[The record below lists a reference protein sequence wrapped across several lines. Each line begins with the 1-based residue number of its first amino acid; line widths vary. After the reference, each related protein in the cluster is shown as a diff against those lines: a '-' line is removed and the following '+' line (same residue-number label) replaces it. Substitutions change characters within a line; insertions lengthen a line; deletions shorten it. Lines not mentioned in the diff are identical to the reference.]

1 MGLPRLALSAAV
13 VALLAAGCEDDPSA
27 PDPARDQALIQRAAV
42 GALGEVERLLD
53 EGADVTAIDEAGRTA
68 LVAAAYGNHVDV
80 AQALVE
86 AGADVN
92 VEDDSQQSAFL
103 IATSEVGDDPRL
115 LELTLGNGADVDA
128 KDSYNGTGLIRAA
141 DRGFVRIVRRL
152 LDTEM
157 DADHVNRLGWTALL
171 EAVILGDGDSA
182 HTEVVRLLVGE
193 GGVDVTIPDG
203 QGMTALEH
211 AREKGQDPIV
221 DILERAAG

>member
-1 MGLPRLALSAAV
+1 MGLARLALSAAV

-27 PDPARDQALIQRAAV
+27 PDPARDQALIQRAAA

-53 EGADVTAIDEAGRTA
+53 EGADVTATDEAGRTA

-103 IATSEVGDDPRL
+103 IATSDVGDDPRL

-171 EAVILGDGDSA
+171 EAVILGDGDPA
-182 HTEVVRLLVGE
+182 HTEVVRLLVVE

-203 QGMTALEH
+203 QGVTALEH
-211 AREKGQDPIV
+211 AREKGQDTIV